1 MFKEIGGNFWL
12 EREVSEDGIPSDLL
26 LTNFPE
32 NENVVYSSTGRG
44 ALSLILRNINIPKKR
59 VLIPSYICESVI
71 KSFECHNYDIDF
83 YEIDLD
89 LTIDIDT
96 FSRLVEEFDSGIIF
110 LSSYYGLDTLKNLR
124 SKFCSF
130 KNRGIII
137 IEDLTHLFFGDTG
150 ISQAD
155 YRIASLRKWLPL
167 PDGGV
172 AISKNKAFKICS
184 HQVHHSF
191 VDMNLK
197 AMRAK
202 REYVKYLDIKL
213 KNEYRSLYAAS
224 ENVLDFENDFHEM
237 SKISRLILN
246 ETDFLSM
253 RKSRRNNYRHLDEFL
268 KTISW
273 LRPVFDFL
281 PENVVPLFFPVYI
294 SRKRD
299 DVQKYLI
306 ENEIYSPIH
315 WPVPTHLRSKM
326 TEKTSYIYNNIL
338 SLPCD
343 QRYSDPE
350 MDRICHV
357 LKEFNNV

>member
-1 MFKEIGGNFWL
+1 M
-12 EREVSEDGIPSDLL
+12 EREVPDEGIPSDLF

-32 NENVVYSSTGRG
+32 NGNVVYSSTGRG

-71 KSFECHNYDIDF
+71 KSFECYNYNIDF

-89 LTIDIDT
+89 LTVDLDT
-96 FSRLVEEFDSGIIF
+96 FSRLVEEFDPGIIF
-110 LSSYYGLDTLKNLR
+110 LSSYYGFDTLLNLR
-124 SKFCSF
+124 SKFCPL

-191 VDMNLK
+191 IYMNLK
-197 AMRAK
+197 AMRLK
-202 REYVKYLDIKL
+202 RDYVRNHDIEL
-213 KNEYRSLYAAS
+213 KSEYRILYAES
-224 ENVLDFENDFHEM
+224 ENILDFENDFHEM
-237 SKISRLILN
+237 SNISRLIFN
-246 ETDFLSM
+246 ETDFSAL
-253 RKSRRNNYRHLDEFL
+253 RKSRRTNYIRLNDSI

-273 LRPVFDFL
+273 LRPVFNHL
-281 PENVVPLFFPVYI
+281 PDNVVPLFFPVYI
-294 SRKRD
+294 NRKRD

-306 ENEIYSPIH
+306 KCEIYSPIH
-315 WPVPTHLRSKM
+315 WPVPIHLRSNI

-343 QRYSDPE
+343 QRYSYPE
-350 MDRICHV
+350 MDRILQMLREYTYV
-357 LKEFNNV
+357 